1 MDKST
6 PLIMKSFAAPAPAG
20 ALWDAHQACTI
31 VSPRDTASGVSTSL
45 RSPSIIA
52 VLIG

>member
-6 PLIMKSFAAPAPAG
+6 PLIMKSFGPAAPLDYSFG
-20 ALWDAHQACTI
+20 ATQTGSI
-31 VSPRDTASGVSTSL
+31 VSPRDAASGLPTGF